1 MKGVLIGTDYLE
13 QGDIVK
19 ILEINTNST
28 IFRDGVDLLD
38 FNPLFN
44 VITSNNISELHY
56 IYTEGVSVTP
66 VGEGEN
72 KFIRKLEIL
81 CSENNVTFYEYQV
94 QRNSVT
100 VPYIEDDDTKFILRQ
115 AYDTYAILDS
125 NYTSDKFEFFSL
137 MSGSEYVPKT
147 YYSSSEDQLFLDT
160 LDSVDYTSNHPNLVE
175 KDRYPSYDI
184 TQYPKLSLLPNTD
197 DLDSKKQSL
206 ISNQNHLLQ
215 EFVYDDK
222 NIVDGYYSAIRSF
235 DIIYGSNL
243 DIIHMGAYRH
253 SALAPMDFCENE
265 FQSGSFDLT
274 NKTRTKYI
282 NKNLIKDTQIY
293 HTDLESNIL
302 MSDDSLLSVDNI
314 NEGDVIKTISF
325 PGYNTSS
332 LMPWEQ
338 MFTVDYINDTFGY
351 ASSSL
356 ISIEGQ
362 EIDTLMVEISFN
374 TGEKYLD
381 SYNTAYYVELSGS
394 NDTRFLPV
402 NKMIEGDKIVFL
414 NKDINEF
421 YVKEVTSLGLT
432 HVDGMK
438 IFNLDFEPL
447 DYFLVD
453 INGDN
458 HYAIMHNRCEGCS
471 WSGPLAICGNNWC
484 DANCPPCASM
494 GRPPQK

>member
-13 QGDIVK
+13 QGDGVK

-38 FNPLFN
+38 FNPLFE
-44 VITSNNISELHY
+44 VITSNNITEFHY
-56 IYTEGVSVTP
+56 IYTEGVSITP

-72 KFIRKLEIL
+72 KFIKKLEIL

-115 AYDTYAILDS
+115 SYDTYAILDS
-125 NYTSDKFEFFSL
+125 NYASDKFEFFSL
-137 MSGSEYVPKT
+137 MDGSEYVPKT

-197 DLDSKKQSL
+197 ELDSKKQSL
-206 ISNQNHLLQ
+206 ISNSNHLLQ

-222 NIVDGYYSAIRSF
+222 NVVDGYYSVIRSF
-235 DIIYGSNL
+235 DIIYGGDL
-243 DIIHMGAYRH
+243 DIIHMGGYRH
-253 SALAPMDFCENE
+253 SAIVPLDFCDNE
-265 FQSGSFDLT
+265 FQSGSNDFN

-282 NKNLIKDTQIY
+282 NKNFTKDVRVY

-302 MSDDSLLSVDNI
+302 LSDDTLSNVAELK
-314 NEGDVIKTISF
+314 EGDTIKTVLIE
-325 PGYNTSS
+325 GYDSSS

-338 MFTVDYINDTFGY
+338 SLSVEYMNQSVQYVT
-351 ASSSL
+351 SSL
-356 ISIEGQ
+356 IAISEQ
-362 EIDTLMVEISFN
+362 EVDTLMIEVTFDDAK
-374 TGEKYLD
+374 KYVD
-381 SYNTAYYVELSGS
+381 SYTCAYYMELSGS
-394 NDTRFLPV
+394 NNTRFLPLNRAV
-402 NKMIEGDKIVFL
+402 VGDKYVFL
-414 NKDINEF
+414 DKNTDTLF
-421 YVKEVTSLGLT
+421 TKEITNMKLV

-438 IFNLDFEPL
+438 IFNLDFEPE

-453 INGDN
+453 VSGNN
-458 HYAIMHNRCEGCS
+458 EYAIMHNECRGCS
-471 WSGPLAICGNNWC
+471 WSGPLARCGNNWC
-484 DANCPPCASM
+484 DAFCPQCG